1 MNIQRPQANGWQFGR
16 VIGVPVEART
26 WAKIEMR
33 ADVAAE
39 IAQVLVRPGRP
50 HLAIEPGL
58 RRARRTSPCR
68 SRRRWCAAVD
78 SERAAGSA
86 RPANGRAQS
95 RIVPAGWSLRDRRS
109 SGTSQFSRFGLQRGK
124 PMRQTDGKP
133 VRSHKYGPFA
143 GRCHPSGIAEAPRR
157 TPARGLRVGM
167 LMAISWG
174 MLPTRPASAA
184 TLPSGEGLQWHLP

>member
-1 MNIQRPQANGWQFGR
+1 MAVRPRDRRAGR
-16 VIGVPVEART
+16 GAHMRE
-26 WAKIEMR
+26 KQMR

-39 IAQVLVRPGRP
+39 IAQVLVRPGRA
-50 HLAIEPGL
+50 HLAIEPRL
-58 RRARRTSPCR
+58 RRARRTSPAR
-68 SRRRWCAAVD
+68 SRRRWWRRSIPA
-78 SERAAGSA
+78 RRGSA
-86 RPANGRAQS
+86 RPANERARS
-95 RIVPAGWSLRDRRS
+95 HIVPAGWFRRDRRS

-143 GRCHPSGIAEAPRR
+143 GRCYPSGIAEAPRR
-157 TPARGLRVGM
+157 TPARGLRVGT